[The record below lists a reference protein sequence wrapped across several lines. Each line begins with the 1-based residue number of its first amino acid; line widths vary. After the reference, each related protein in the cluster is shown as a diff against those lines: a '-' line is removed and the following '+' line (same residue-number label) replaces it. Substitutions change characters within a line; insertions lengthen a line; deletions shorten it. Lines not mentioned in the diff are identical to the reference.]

1 MESSESRPSNSKRQF
16 APKLTLGFWGILVL
30 LLVGGG
36 VGFWQFLAPDKES
49 PPTATSQPP
58 ATKVQVV
65 TVQTATIEESAE
77 FVANLQ
83 SRRSVTLRPR
93 IQGQVSQIFV
103 RAGDRVKKGTPIL
116 KVDAK
121 QQQASVDSRIAAFE
135 STKADLEIAQAEAKS
150 AQAEAKNATSAL
162 SALKARRV
170 SEQFDLKLNQQEY
183 KRFNQLY
190 REGATS
196 LQILEQRRNGLEAA
210 KAKLAQT
217 DADIAA
223 QEAMITRAQ
232 AAIAKAK
239 ATIVK
244 NQRLVNQARANVNE
258 QAAELQ
264 FYTIAA
270 PFTGIVGDIPV
281 KMGDFVDTSTQLIT
295 VSENG
300 SLEVNISL
308 PAEQVAQ
315 LRLGSLV
322 ELVDGSGRKLGNSR
336 VFFIAP
342 NTASQTQ
349 SVLVK
354 ALFDNSQTQVRTDQF
369 VRARVILDRRPGVR
383 IPTTAVTRLAKETF
397 VFVVSESPSSQSNQ
411 SQFVARQKPVELG
424 SIEGNQYQVLKGLQP
439 GERIIISSL
448 LSLRDGAPIIPES
461 DKNN

>member
-1 MESSESRPSNSKRQF
+1 
-16 APKLTLGFWGILVL
+16 
-30 LLVGGG
+30 
-36 VGFWQFLAPDKES
+36 
-49 PPTATSQPP
+49 
-58 ATKVQVV
+58 
-65 TVQTATIEESAE
+65 
-77 FVANLQ
+77 
-83 SRRSVTLRPR
+83 
-93 IQGQVSQIFV
+93 
-103 RAGDRVKKGTPIL
+103 L

-121 QQQASVDSRIAAFE
+121 QQQASVDSRIAAYE
-135 STKADLEIAQAEAKS
+135 STQAELETAQAEAKS
-150 AQAEAKNATSAL
+150 AQAEAKNATATLKAL
-162 SALKARRV
+162 QARRV
-170 SEQFDLKLNQQEY
+170 SEQSDLKLNQREY
-183 KRFNQLY
+183 ERFSQLY
-190 REGATS
+190 QEGATS
-196 LQILEQRRNGLEAA
+196 LQILEQRRNSLEAA

-223 QEAMITRAQ
+223 QEAMITRAE

-264 FYTIAA
+264 FYTISA
-270 PFTGIVGDIPV
+270 PFAGIVGDIPV
-281 KMGDFVDTSTQLIT
+281 KVGDFVDTSTQLIT

-300 SLEVNISL
+300 SLEVNISV

-315 LRLGSLV
+315 LRLGNLV
-322 ELVDGSGRKLGNSR
+322 ELVDGYGRKVGTSR

-342 NTASQTQ
+342 NTANQTQ

-354 ALFDNSQTQVRTDQF
+354 ALLDNSQARVRTDQF

-397 VFVVSESPSSQSNQ
+397 VFVVEESRSSQSAQ

-439 GERIIISSL
+439 GEQIIISSL
-448 LSLRDGAPIIPES
+448 LTLRDGAPIIPEPEKS
-461 DKNN
+461 H

>member
-16 APKLTLGFWGILVL
+16 TPKLMPGFWAMLAL

-36 VGFWQFLAPDKES
+36 VGFWQFLAPDKKS
-49 PPTATSQPP
+49 PPTAASQLG
-58 ATKVQVV
+58 ATKVQVA
-65 TVQTATIEESAE
+65 TVQTATIEETAE

-103 RAGDRVKKGTPIL
+103 RAGDRVKEGTPIL

-121 QQQASVDSRIAAFE
+121 QQQASVDSRIAAYE
-135 STKADLEIAQAEAKS
+135 STQADLETAQAEVKS
-150 AQAEAKNATSAL
+150 AQAEAKNATAT
-162 SALKARRV
+162 LKALEAQRV
-170 SEQFDLKLNQQEY
+170 SEQSDLKLNQQEY
-183 KRFNQLY
+183 ERFSQLY
-190 REGATS
+190 QEGATS
-196 LQILEQRRNGLEAA
+196 LQILEQRRNSLEAA

-217 DADIAA
+217 DAEIAA
-223 QEAMITRAQ
+223 QEAMITRAE

-244 NQRLVNQARANVNE
+244 NQRLVNQSRANVKE

-270 PFTGIVGDIPV
+270 PFAGIVGDIPV
-281 KMGDFVDTSTQLIT
+281 KVGDFVDTSTQLIT

-300 SLEVNISL
+300 SLEVNISV

-322 ELVDGSGRKLGNSR
+322 ELIDGSGRKLSTSR

-342 NTASQTQ
+342 NTANQTQ

-354 ALFDNSQTQVRTDQF
+354 ALLDNSEARVRTDQF
-369 VRARVILDRRPGVR
+369 VRSRVILDRRPGVR
-383 IPTTAVTRLAKETF
+383 VPTTAVTRLAGKTF
-397 VFVVSESPSSQSNQ
+397 VFVAEESKSSSAQP
-411 SQFVARQKPVELG
+411 QFIARQKPVELG
-424 SIEGNQYQVLKGLQP
+424 DIEGNDYQVLSGLQP
-439 GERIIISSL
+439 GERIITSGL
-448 LSLRDGAPIIPES
+448 LTLRDGAPIISES
-461 DKNN
+461 

>member
-16 APKLTLGFWGILVL
+16 TPKLTPGFWAMLAL
-30 LLVGGG
+30 LLVGGS
-36 VGFWQFLAPDKES
+36 VGFWQFLAPDKKS
-49 PPTATSQPP
+49 PPTAASQSPP
-58 ATKVQVV
+58 IKVQVA

-103 RAGDRVKKGTPIL
+103 RAGDRVKEGIPLL

-121 QQQASVDSRIAAFE
+121 QQQASVDSRIAAYE
-135 STKADLEIAQAEAKS
+135 SSQADLETAQAEVKS
-150 AQAEAKNATSAL
+150 AQAEAKNATATLKAL
-162 SALKARRV
+162 EARRV
-170 SEQFDLKLNQQEY
+170 SEQSDLKLNQQEY
-183 KRFNQLY
+183 ERFRELY
-190 REGATS
+190 QEGATS
-196 LQILEQRRNGLEAA
+196 LQILEQRRNSLEAA

-217 DADIAA
+217 DAEIAA
-223 QEAMITRAQ
+223 QKAMITRAE

-244 NQRLVNQARANVNE
+244 NQRLVNQSRANVKE

-270 PFTGIVGDIPV
+270 PFAGIVGDIPV
-281 KMGDFVDTSTQLIT
+281 KVGDFVDTSTQLIT

-300 SLEVNISL
+300 SLEVNISV

-322 ELVDGSGRKLGNSR
+322 ELVDGSGRKLSSSR

-342 NTASQTQ
+342 NTANQTQ

-354 ALFDNSQTQVRTDQF
+354 ALLDNSEARLRTDQF
-369 VRARVILDRRPGVR
+369 VRTRVILDRRPGVR
-383 IPTTAVTRLAKETF
+383 VPTTAVTRLAGKTF
-397 VFVVSESPSSQSNQ
+397 VFVAEESKSSSAQP
-411 SQFVARQKPVELG
+411 QFIARQKPVELG
-424 SIEGNQYQVLKGLQP
+424 DIEGNDYQVMSGLQL
-439 GERIIISSL
+439 GERIITSGL
-448 LSLRDGAPIIPES
+448 LTLRDGAPIIPES
-461 DKNN
+461 

>member
-1 MESSESRPSNSKRQF
+1 MESSESRPSNSKRQL
-16 APKLTLGFWGILVL
+16 APKLTPGFWAMLAL

-36 VGFWQFLAPDKES
+36 VGSWWFLAPDKES
-49 PPTATSQPP
+49 PPTAASQPP
-58 ATKVQVV
+58 ATKVQVA

-121 QQQASVDSRIAAFE
+121 QQQASVDSRIAAYE
-135 STKADLEIAQAEAKS
+135 STQADLETAQAEVKS
-150 AQAEAKNATSAL
+150 AQAEAKNATATLKAL
-162 SALKARRV
+162 QARRV
-170 SEQFDLKLNQQEY
+170 SEQSDLKLNQREY
-183 KRFNQLY
+183 ERFSRLY
-190 REGATS
+190 QEGATS
-196 LQILEQRRNGLEAA
+196 LQILEQRRNSLEAA

-223 QEAMITRAQ
+223 QEAMITRAE

-244 NQRLVNQARANVNE
+244 NQRLVNQAQANVKE
-258 QAAELQ
+258 QAAQLQ

-270 PFTGIVGDIPV
+270 PFAGIVGDIPV
-281 KMGDFVDTSTQLIT
+281 KVGDFVDTSTQLTT

-300 SLEVNISL
+300 LLEVNISV

-322 ELVDGSGRKLGNSR
+322 ELVDGSGRKVGTSR

-342 NTASQTQ
+342 NTVNQTQ

-354 ALFDNSQTQVRTDQF
+354 ALLDNSQARVRTDQF

-397 VFVVSESPSSQSNQ
+397 VFVVEESRSSQSAQ

-439 GERIIISSL
+439 GEQIIISSL
-448 LSLRDGAPIIPES
+448 LTLRDSAPIIPEPEKS
-461 DKNN
+461 N